1 MAITP
6 PKDFIAGIEA
16 KLRRFNEAT
25 EYTLIQ
31 ELMIIGEKAVNEA
44 RQHHAYKDQTGNL
57 TSSIGYAIFKDG
69 ELVYISQFNQRY
81 KSKKKNNEVGTAE
94 GENYALSLASQFP
107 QGITL
112 VVVAGM
118 NYAAYVERK
127 GIGGMTGAELKATT
141 EIEKILKRMTK
152 EAYRFEEK
160 MGKQIG
166 KYIRDSS
173 KKQ

>member
-6 PKDFIAGIEA
+6 PKVFIAGIEA
-16 KLRRFNEAT
+16 QIRRFNEAT
-25 EYTLIQ
+25 EYTFIR

-57 TSSIGYAIFKDG
+57 TSSIGYVIFKDG

-81 KSKKKNNEVGTAE
+81 KSKKKNNEIGTVE
-94 GENYALSLASQFP
+94 GENYALSLAPQFP
-107 QGITL
+107 EGITL

-118 NYAAYVERK
+118 NYAAYVESK
-127 GIGGMTGAELKATT
+127 GLGGMTGAELRAKA
-141 EIEKILKRMTK
+141 EIEKILIRITK

-160 MGKQIG
+160 MGKQMV

-173 KKQ
+173 KKR